1 MNLNSNIQ
9 KINFRKLKLTDF
21 KKFEKLF
28 YNTFK
33 KKISYKFFKWRY
45 FNDRHS
51 FCYGVFKSS
60 HLIANVGMK
69 AMQLNNKRKEIV
81 YSRHTSMVAKKFR
94 GKGIFTK
101 LLEEVKKKNL
111 SKSKMIIMWP
121 NKNNFSSF
129 GIKKSMLLKTKF
141 YLFKS
146 LNTAIETKKTNY
158 YKSNDL
164 KNFEFLIKNNNN
176 FFFKDYSYFRKR
188 YLAYKKND
196 YIINYFKLKNL
207 KSFFILKKNINQNNK
222 NYVILEHFGSTKIKQ
237 IHFRSLIKEKKEVVF
252 WSKSKINKSNFILI
266 DTINLNIGITKKIKN
281 KNSLI
286 RNKEFMPGDTDSFIT
301 IN

>member
-1 MNLNSNIQ
+1 MNLNSNVQ
-9 KINFRKLKLTDF
+9 KLTFRKLKLTDF
-21 KKFEKLF
+21 KTFEKLF

-69 AMQLNNKRKEIV
+69 AMRLNNKRKDIV
-81 YSRHTSMVAKKFR
+81 YSRHTSMVAKEFR
-94 GKGIFTK
+94 GRGMFAK
-101 LLEEVKKKNL
+101 LLEEVKNKYL
-111 SKSKMIIMWP
+111 PKSKMIIMWP

-129 GIKKSMLLKTKF
+129 GIKKSMILKTKF

-146 LNTAIETKKTNY
+146 LKTAIETKRTDY
-158 YKSNDL
+158 YKINDL
-164 KNFEFLIKNNNN
+164 KNFRLLFKNNNN

-188 YLAYKKND
+188 YLAYKKNE
-196 YIINYFKLKNL
+196 YLINYFKLKNL

-237 IHFRSLIKEKKEVVF
+237 IHFRSLIKEKKEIVF
-252 WSKSKINKSNFILI
+252 WSKSKINKSNFSLI
-266 DTINLNIGITKKIKN
+266 GKINLNIGINKKIKN

-286 RNKEFMPGDTDSFIT
+286 RNKEFMLGDTDSFIT
-301 IN
+301 TN